1 MCTLN
6 SRTIDGSTVVSVGY
20 SLVASLRLPFT
31 IELEWIKISKLRF
44 LQNVDIH
51 LKNSSQKNVFQYV

>member
-6 SRTIDGSTVVSVGY
+6 SRKIDGSTVVSVGY

-44 LQNVDIH
+44 SQNVDIH